1 MLKWDV
7 VLKELKGGNQ
17 LSKARKFNK
26 LNRIAECEHQDIFYI
41 LPIEGY
47 NKTTYKVNIK
57 HEKCNCQYNVRNNKP
72 CSHIMAV
79 LLYQRQQE
87 EKNGKT

>member
-26 LNRIAECEHQDIFYI
+26 LKCVAKCDHPDIFYI

-47 NKTTYKVNIK
+47 NKTTYTVNI
-57 HEKCNCQYNVRNNKP
+57 EQQKCNCQYNVRSEKP

-79 LLYQRQQE
+79 LLYQEQQE
-87 EKNGKT
+87 EKK

>member
-1 MLKWDV
+1 MLKWD
-7 VLKELKGGNQ
+7 LLLRELKGGNQ

-26 LNRIAECEHQDIFYI
+26 LKCIAACDHPDIFYI

-57 HEKCNCQYNVRNNKP
+57 HGKCNCQYNVRTLKP

-87 EKNGKT
+87 EKKDG